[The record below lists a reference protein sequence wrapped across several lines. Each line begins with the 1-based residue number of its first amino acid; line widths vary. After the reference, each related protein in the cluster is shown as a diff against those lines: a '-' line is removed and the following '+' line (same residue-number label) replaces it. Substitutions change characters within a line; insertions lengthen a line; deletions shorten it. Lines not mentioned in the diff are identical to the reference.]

1 MKKGLPQSM
10 RTCLVYITH
19 KMDDAI
25 YRYLSYL
32 LKETEGVMDMLVLY
46 DQAFQPISPTD
57 FTAIRFVF
65 FDSRDLRNF
74 FHQGNRLLPN
84 PLVALFECASHD
96 PYARYSLCG
105 TGRVLSKWFIYSE
118 KNG

>member
-32 LKETEGVMDMLVLY
+32 MKETEGVMDMLVLY
-46 DQAFQPISPTD
+46 DQAFQPISLPAPLLL
-57 FTAIRFVF
+57 TASCLESMLFFV
-65 FDSRDLRNF
+65 SLGAYQAETIN
-74 FHQGNRLLPN
+74 
-84 PLVALFECASHD
+84 ALSYMSET
-96 PYARYSLCG
+96 SLG
-105 TGRVLSKWFIYSE
+105 V
-118 KNG
+118 